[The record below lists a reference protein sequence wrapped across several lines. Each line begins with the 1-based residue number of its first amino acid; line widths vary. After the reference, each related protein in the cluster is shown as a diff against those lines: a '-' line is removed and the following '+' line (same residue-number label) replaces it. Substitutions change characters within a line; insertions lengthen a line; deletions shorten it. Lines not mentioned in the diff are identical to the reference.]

1 MKIHA
6 FVSGAAIAA
15 ALAATASQPAAA
27 ASAFAPKGQSED
39 AVAMQ
44 INTAHS
50 GEIAFSEGFAAP
62 LVKLWSIDTGGDT
75 SYPLVA
81 EGAVFVVSNSN
92 DLFSY
97 DLASGSKNWE
107 HLVSDGTMG
116 GAYDKGQLFFVN
128 SDGLMTALK
137 SKSGKVTWSAQM
149 PDQYSF
155 SSPPIAVDGQVFTG
169 GAGEG
174 GTVYGVDEKTGH
186 VNWTQEVENG
196 DDSSPA
202 FGDGGLYVSYP
213 CQYYKFSTT
222 GQPVWHYSGG
232 CEGGGGSTPSYF
244 KKRVYINDWAS
255 GNFVLDSKSGDITG
269 TYSGGPMPAFYTVA
283 KKGYGLTI
291 TNNKLYCFDVKT
303 GNVAWSFS
311 ASGLTGMPIVINGQP
326 VVGSSSG
333 SVYMLDGT
341 TGTQIWKDNVGGGVT
356 SLSAGEGK
364 LVVASGSKVTVY
376 APQ

>member
-6 FVSGAAIAA
+6 LVSGAAIAA
-15 ALAATASQPAAA
+15 SLAVMTGQPAVA
-27 ASAFAPKGQSED
+27 ASAFAPKGQSEE

-50 GEIAFSEGFAAP
+50 GEIDFADGFAAP
-62 LVKLWSIDTGGDT
+62 LAKVWSNDTGGNT

-81 EGAVFVVSNSN
+81 DGAVFVVSNSN

-97 DLASGSKNWE
+97 DLIAGTKNWE

-116 GAYDKGQLFFVN
+116 GAYDRGQLFFVN
-128 SDGLMTALK
+128 FDGLMTALK

-149 PDQYSF
+149 PGQYSF

-169 GAGEG
+169 GAGSG
-174 GTVYGVDEKTGH
+174 GTLYGVDEKTGH
-186 VNWTQEVENG
+186 VNWTQSVENG

-213 CQYYKFSTT
+213 CQYYKFSTS
-222 GQPVWHYSGG
+222 GNSIWHYSGG
-232 CEGGGGSTPSYF
+232 CEGGGGSTATYF

-255 GNFVLDSKSGDITG
+255 GNFVLNSKTGAITG
-269 TYSGGPMPAFYTVA
+269 TFSGGQMPAFFTA
-283 KKGYGLTI
+283 GKKGYGLTI
-291 TNNKLYCFDVKT
+291 TNGKLYCFDFKT

-311 ASGLTGMPIVINGQP
+311 ASGLTGMPIVVNGQP

-333 SVYMLDGT
+333 SVYMLDGAS
-341 TGTQIWKDNVGGGVT
+341 GNQIWTDKVSGGVT
-356 SLSAGEGK
+356 SLSAGEGR
-364 LVVASGSKVTVY
+364 LVVVSGSKVTVY
-376 APQ
+376 APK